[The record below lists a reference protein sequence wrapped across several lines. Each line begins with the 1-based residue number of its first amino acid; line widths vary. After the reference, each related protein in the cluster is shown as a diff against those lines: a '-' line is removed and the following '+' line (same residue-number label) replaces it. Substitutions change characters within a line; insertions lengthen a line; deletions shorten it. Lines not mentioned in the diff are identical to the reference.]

1 MSKSLKSNPAKSTF
15 PGYTHVRTVHD
26 ISEYRLKK
34 NGLTVL
40 YKHIP
45 ETGVVTTNITY
56 RVGAK
61 DEITGETGLAHMLEH
76 MLFKPTKQ
84 DIKKKI
90 DSGAMQ
96 FERET
101 GCTLNAN
108 TWQDRTTYFFSYPRE
123 HFTRALTIEAERMVD
138 VVLTDKEFLPERN
151 NVLSEFDMYFGD
163 PHFALNQAMMATAFH
178 SHPYSHETIG
188 FRHDIEA
195 YTPAKLERFYRNFYR
210 PQNATMMVIGDID
223 EKTALAEVRKY
234 FEHLENPATPIP
246 RIVATEPK
254 QEGMRRV
261 SVVRPSSTNL
271 LILGIKH
278 AGMPQK
284 EWFTMSTLLAVLTDG
299 PESVL
304 HKALVDTGRV
314 TSVEGSLNPG
324 ADMNMA
330 SLTITLAPGTTH
342 EEIEAEVRALI
353 EGLTASVITPLMK
366 KVIARTLTDEYIART
381 SSLRIAMELTE
392 YVATGDWSV
401 YFDTEKV
408 LKQIT
413 AKDLLTLVKSNFDES
428 QLTIGYFIGTK

>member
-1 MSKSLKSNPAKSTF
+1 MSKSQKNNRTKATT
-15 PGYTHVRTVHD
+15 PGYVHIRTVHD

-45 ETGVVTTNITY
+45 DTGVVTTNITY

-61 DEITGETGLAHMLEH
+61 DEVTGETGLAHMLEH

-84 DIKKKI
+84 GLKKKI

-101 GCTLNAN
+101 GCILNAN
-108 TWQDRTTYFFSYPRE
+108 TWQDRTTYFFSYPKE
-123 HFTRALTIEAERMVD
+123 HFTRALAIEAERMVD
-138 VVLTDKEFLPERN
+138 VVLSDKEFLPERN

-178 SHPYSHETIG
+178 AHPYRHETIG
-188 FRHDIEA
+188 FRQDIEA
-195 YTPAKLERFYRNFYR
+195 YTTEKLERFYCNYYR
-210 PQNATMMVIGDID
+210 PANATMMVIGDID
-223 EKTALAEVRKY
+223 EKIALSEVKKT
-234 FEHLENPATPIP
+234 FSHLQNPTTPIP
-246 RIVATEPK
+246 RITTVEPK
-254 QEGMRRV
+254 QEGVRRI
-261 SVVRPSSTNL
+261 SIERHSSTNL
-271 LILGIKH
+271 LILGVKH
-278 AGMPQK
+278 AGMPEK
-284 EWFTMSTLLAVLTDG
+284 EWFMMSTLLAVLTEG

-314 TSVEGSLNPG
+314 TRVEGTLNPG

-330 SLTITLAPGTTH
+330 SLTITLAPGTIH
-342 EEIEAEVRALI
+342 AEIEAEVRALI
-353 EGLTASVITPLMK
+353 KGLTASVITPLLK
-366 KVIARTLTDEYIART
+366 KIVARTLTDEYIART

-401 YFDTEKV
+401 YFDTEKI
-408 LKQIT
+408 LKNIT
-413 AKDLLTLVKSNFDES
+413 TKDLLTLVKANFDES